1 MKKQNYKI
9 TEVFPQ
15 SVVRLVHYIR
25 ATKNDL
31 EEMKLEPGLY
41 AYKTETEIDFG
52 GEARTEDIKRVRA

>member
-15 SVVRLVHYIR
+15 SVVRLIHYVK
-25 ATKNDL
+25 ATKSDI

-41 AYKTETEIDFG
+41 AYKTETDIDFG
-52 GEARTEDIKRVRA
+52 GEARTEDVEEVK